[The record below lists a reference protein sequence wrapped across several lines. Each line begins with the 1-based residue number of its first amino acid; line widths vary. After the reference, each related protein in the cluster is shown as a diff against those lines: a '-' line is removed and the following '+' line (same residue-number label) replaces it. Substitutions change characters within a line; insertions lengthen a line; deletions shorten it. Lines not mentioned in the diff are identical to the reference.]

1 MTDTPEKGRFSGYI
15 HAFRKSDNP
24 MISLLRDILWVVVV
38 VGGIALFLFLVSGTW
53 PAVVAV
59 ESESMIPNMQ
69 VGDLVFVVQKDR
81 FGNLTTWEEG
91 EETGYARFA
100 THPDIHGEMPYGDV
114 IIYHPNGA
122 EGVHPI
128 IHRVIRWVEGSSHP
142 GYITKGDNNKVA
154 DQETIYPGIGRIE
167 PVKEE
172 WIVGKAWFAIPLVG
186 YLPLHIVEFAVIILI
201 LMVVHELYLRSRS
214 SGSEPS
220 RKGKRG

>member
-1 MTDTPEKGRFSGYI
+1 
-15 HAFRKSDNP
+15 

-100 THPDIHGEMPYGDV
+100 TQPDIHGQMPYGDV

-128 IHRVIRWVEGSSHP
+128 IHRVIRWVEGSPHP

-214 SGSEPS
+214 GGSEPS
-220 RKGKRG
+220 RKGKRR

>member
-1 MTDTPEKGRFSGYI
+1 
-15 HAFRKSDNP
+15 
-24 MISLLRDILWVVVV
+24 MISLLRDILWVVAV

-100 THPDIHGEMPYGDV
+100 THPDIHGQMPYGDV

-128 IHRVIRWVEGSSHP
+128 IHRVIRWVEGSPHP

-172 WIVGKAWFAIPLVG
+172 WIVGKAWFAIPMVG

-220 RKGKRG
+220 GKGKRR